1 MPEPVE
7 DHYLSLGVTRHTSM
21 AGIRKAYLKKA
32 QQVHPDHNPEDG
44 DAELKMAT
52 LNRAYETL
60 SDPVRRARYDAER
73 YQGELRTSRDGHRR
87 GEAATYSLRYRRS
100 AGPSLLSAFSDLV
113 RRAVR
118 LIAAILP
125 V

>member
-7 DHYLSLGVTRHTSM
+7 DYYLALGVARHTS
-21 AGIRKAYLKKA
+21 AVGIRKAYLHKA
-32 QQVHPDHNPEDG
+32 QQVHPDHNPEDR
-44 DAELKMAT
+44 DAELKMAE

-60 SDPVRRARYDAER
+60 SDPIQRARYDAER
-73 YQGELRTSRDGHRR
+73 YQAGLRRTKNNRSR
-87 GEAATYSLRYRRS
+87 GETAAYSMRYRRNH
-100 AGPSLLSAFSDLV
+100 GPSLLSAFSDLV